1 MTTTTITRRTTTSPI
16 ARIGKM
22 LLYGLPYALVQTV
35 IIYLLSPSLGDHTY
49 LDQLGR
55 LGYTGYTNLIIAFI
69 VALPLGIT
77 GLLLLGIRAII
88 NFTDDRYATACR
100 ILHSVAGVLIGS
112 WITTVLL
119 GVALY
124 TLKR

>member
-1 MTTTTITRRTTTSPI
+1 MTTTIITRRTTNPLT
-16 ARIGKM
+16 RISKI
-22 LLYGLPYALVQTV
+22 LLYGLPYAIVQTV

-49 LDQLGR
+49 LTQFGR
-55 LGYTGYTNLIIAFI
+55 LGYTGYTNLMIAFI

-100 ILHSVAGVLIGS
+100 ILHTVIGVLIGS
-112 WITTVLL
+112 WITTVLI
-119 GVALY
+119 GAALY
-124 TLKR
+124 TLNR